1 MTSTFD
7 CISSLITNDCPL
19 TEVKAANNI
28 WTKNKHLSLCSNT
41 IIQYSYG
48 MTLKK
53 SYRMILYEALD
64 GVVEDGPEG
73 VFLGFYSL
81 RELVSEV
88 MCNAADE

>member
-1 MTSTFD
+1 MTS
-7 CISSLITNDCPL
+7 DCPL
-19 TEVKAANNI
+19 TGMTAANNI
-28 WTKNKHLSLCSNT
+28 WMENKHLSLCSNT

-53 SYRMILYEALD
+53 SYRMILYEPLD

-81 RELVSEV
+81 RELVGEV

>member
-1 MTSTFD
+1 MTSD
-7 CISSLITNDCPL
+7 YQL
-19 TEVKAANNI
+19 TGMTAANNI
-28 WTKNKHLSLCSNT
+28 WMENKHLSLCSNT
-41 IIQYSYG
+41 IIQFIRNDNQ
-48 MTLKK
+48 KN
-53 SYRMILYEALD
+53 SYRMIFREALD